1 MSRADAA
8 ARMVDSAVALGTSSG
23 AGALT
28 LQGVATASGVSKAL
42 VLYHHRDKDALLLAV
57 AQRLVSNDVDALRAA
72 AAGADAQPDAQADAL
87 AGWSAVVGGAER
99 RAERALLVTL
109 LQDASLRVAAPQMMA
124 ARAQA
129 GLALAHAVLAAAG
142 LRSRIASSLLG
153 GFVVHLVDGIA
164 VGTQGKSASAIDADL
179 DASALA
185 LLGLGTE

>member
-8 ARMVDSAVALGTSSG
+8 ARMVDSAIALGTSSG

-72 AAGADAQPDAQADAL
+72 AAGADAQADAL

-109 LQDASLRVAAPQMMA
+109 LQDASLRVVAPQMMA

>member
-1 MSRADAA
+1 
-8 ARMVDSAVALGTSSG
+8 MVDSAIALGTRSG

-42 VLYHHRDKDALLLAV
+42 VLYHHGDKDALLLAV

-72 AAGADAQPDAQADAL
+72 AAETDAL
-87 AGWSAVVGGAER
+87 EGWSAVVGDAKR

-109 LQDASLRVAAPQMMA
+109 LQEPSVRAAAPELLA

-129 GLALAHAVLAAAG
+129 GVALAHAVFTAAG
-142 LRSRIASSLLG
+142 LRSRIANSLLG
-153 GFVVHLVDGIA
+153 RFVVHLVDGIA
-164 VGTQGKSASAIDADL
+164 VGTQGKNAGAIEADL
-179 DASALA
+179 DATALA

>member
-8 ARMVDSAVALGTSSG
+8 ARMVDSAIALGTSSG

-72 AAGADAQPDAQADAL
+72 AAGADAL